1 VKKSVTLRAF
11 PASMPTGQRLEM
23 AADAGFD
30 GVEVN
35 LEPGEDYD
43 LTSSEQELDQLRRL
57 VDRADLQISAVYS
70 RHQWLQPITSQN
82 PDVRRQGRQ
91 IVTGLMRAATR
102 LDVRTVLVL
111 PGAVDNSLFAANP
124 EIVPYRHAYEHA
136 LAGLRTLAT
145 EAETLDVTLAVEN
158 VWNKFLLSPL
168 ELRQFIDDVGS
179 THVKVY
185 LDVGNVVRTGFP
197 EDWIEILGSRIH
209 AVQVKDFRRSV
220 DNITGFV
227 GLLQG
232 DVNWPAVRDALQAIP
247 YSGWITGEVLP
258 AYRFWPEALIV
269 ETARAIDLIF
279 ANQADPD
286 TKV

>member
-1 VKKSVTLRAF
+1 MSTA
-11 PASMPTGQRLEM
+11 QRLYV
-23 AADAGFD
+23 AARAGFD

-43 LTSSEQELDQLRRL
+43 LTSSEQELDHLHRL
-57 VDRADLQISAVYS
+57 ADQAGLQISAVYS
-70 RHQWLQPITSQN
+70 RDQWLQPITSQN
-82 PDVRRQGRQ
+82 PETRRQGRE
-91 IVTGLMRAATR
+91 IVTGLVRAAAR

-111 PGAVDNSLFAANP
+111 PGAVDNSLFAADS
-124 EIVPYRHAYEHA
+124 EVVPYRHAYEHA
-136 LAGLRTLAT
+136 LAGLRTLAA
-145 EAETLDVTLAVEN
+145 EAEDLDVTLAVEN

-168 ELRQFIDDVGS
+168 EFRQFIDDVGS
-179 THVKVY
+179 THVRVY
-185 LDVGNVVRTGFP
+185 LDVGNIVRTGFP

-209 AVQVKDFRRSV
+209 AVQVKDFRRST

-232 DVNWPAVRDALQAIP
+232 DVNWPAVRDALQAIS

-258 AYRFWPEALIV
+258 AYRFWPESLIV

-279 ANQADPD
+279 ANKADPD
-286 TKV
+286 GKSE